1 MLTKENNFT
10 LIELLVVIAIIAI
23 LASMLLP
30 ALNSAREKAKTIKCL
45 NNQKQTGSSLLFY
58 SNDYNG
64 IMPGV
69 YKPWTKVLQD
79 NKYIAPN
86 SLSLICP
93 SRDPYTKYYDNYT
106 TYAILHPQ
114 FGSAANSSPFRTD
127 SYYFNTKASS
137 KTYKPSKI
145 PLIAEAMFVSGS
157 RIYKQA
163 YYFYKYRVTESGV
176 ILNHDQEKS
185 VNLWCL
191 DGHAKTTQKGNL
203 LKDNYISIIVNKSGA
218 PVSLW

>member
-1 MLTKENNFT
+1 MRTKENNFT

-79 NKYIAPN
+79 NKYIAN
-86 SLSLICP
+86 IMMITLLILFFIR
-93 SRDPYTKYYDNYT
+93 SSEVRL
-106 TYAILHPQ
+106 ILLLLE
-114 FGSAANSSPFRTD
+114 RTVII
-127 SYYFNTKASS
+127 SIR
-137 KTYKPSKI
+137 KPVPK
-145 PLIAEAMFVSGS
+145 LIF
-157 RIYKQA
+157 
-163 YYFYKYRVTESGV
+163 
-176 ILNHDQEKS
+176 
-185 VNLWCL
+185 
-191 DGHAKTTQKGNL
+191 L
-203 LKDNYISIIVNKSGA
+203 LKFLFLQKQCLCQVHVFINRLIFFTNTELLKAG
-218 PVSLW
+218 